1 MKKLVIAEKPSV
13 AQDIVRAL
21 TPVYGK
27 FEKHDEHFEND
38 QYVVTSAV
46 GHLVEIQAP
55 EAFDVKRGKWSFAH
69 LPVIPP
75 HFDLKPVDKT
85 KTRLNAVVRQARR
98 KDVESLVNACDA
110 GREGELIFRLIEQYA
125 GGSKPLGKPV
135 KRLWLQSMTPQAI
148 REGFE
153 SLRSDKQ
160 MQGLAD
166 AARSRSEADWLVGI
180 NGTRAMTAFNSR
192 DGGFFLTTVGRVQT
206 PTLAVMVERE
216 EQIRK
221 FISRDY
227 WEIHATFLAEAG
239 EYPAKW
245 FDPAWKKDPEDGE
258 KRADRV
264 WSEREALAI
273 AEAVRGKAATVTEES
288 KPTTQASPLLFD
300 LTSLQREANGKFGFS
315 AKTTLALAQSLYER
329 HKALTYPRTDSR
341 ALPEDY
347 LPVVRQ
353 TFGMLADSG
362 MRHLA
367 PFARTALDEGF
378 IKPSKRI
385 FDNSKVSDHFAIIP
399 TLQAPSGLSEAEQ
412 KLYDLVVRRFMAVF
426 FPSAEY
432 LVTTRISQVAAA
444 MGRPEQ
450 GAAPSRGSEA
460 HAVASVGALISH
472 SFKTE
477 GKVLVKPGWL
487 AIYGKEA
494 ADEVAGAKDGDKGQ
508 SLVPVKPGEM
518 VRAEVVEPKGLK
530 TRPPARYS
538 EATLLGAMEG
548 AGKLVDDDELREAM
562 QEKGL
567 GTPATRAAIIE
578 GLLNEKY
585 ILREGREL
593 IPTAKAFQLMTLLR
607 GLGVEELSKP
617 ELTGEWEYK
626 LAQMEHGQL
635 SRDAFMREIAAMTEH
650 IVKKAKEYDRDTVPG
665 DYATLSTPCPNC
677 GGVVKENYRR
687 YSCTGKGTISGTE
700 GAAGA
705 DDGCGFS
712 FGKTPAGRTF
722 EPAEVEQFL
731 RDKKIGP
738 LDGFRSKAGWP
749 FTAEIVLKYSEDDR
763 NWKLEFDFGDDKDAT
778 ETGELVDFGDA
789 EALGECPKCGGR
801 VFEHGSNYVCEKTV
815 PTAAQ
820 PTPSCDFKS
829 GKIILQQPVE
839 RAQMTKLL
847 ATGKTDLLDKFV
859 SMRTRRAFKAFL
871 AWDAE
876 AGKVN
881 FEFAPSKF
889 PPRKTEAPKTGATN
903 DRGTL
908 GKAAKTLKSAAKPVK
923 KVATKAAAAKPAA
936 KTPSKRA
943 ASTAAGL
950 KPSEALAA
958 VIGPEAVARTQVIK
972 KLWDYIKANGLQD
985 AANKRA
991 INADA
996 KLLAVFGKPQVTM
1009 FELAGIAGKHLS

>member
-1 MKKLVIAEKPSV
+1 MTKTLVIAEKPSV

-21 TPVYGK
+21 TPVAGK
-27 FEKHDEHFEND
+27 FDKHEDHFEND
-38 QYVVTSAV
+38 RYVVTSAV

-55 EAFDVKRGKWSFAH
+55 EQFDVKRGKWSFAH

-75 HFDLKPVDKT
+75 YFDLKPVDKT
-85 KTRLNAVVRQARR
+85 KSRLNAVVKQAKR
-98 KDVESLVNACDA
+98 KDVTELINACDA

-148 REGFE
+148 RDGF
-153 SLRSDKQ
+153 SALRTEQQ
-160 MQGLAD
+160 MAGLAS

-206 PTLAVMVERE
+206 PTLSLVVERE
-216 EQIRK
+216 EKIRK

-227 WEIHATFLAEAG
+227 WEIHATFGAQAG

-245 FDPAWKKDPEDGE
+245 FDPKWKKGEDAE
-258 KRADRV
+258 AKADRV
-264 WSEREALAI
+264 WSAAEAQAI
-273 AEAVRGKAATVTEES
+273 ANAVRGQQATVTEES

-347 LPVVRQ
+347 LPVAKQ
-353 TFGMLADSG
+353 TFEMLADSG

-367 PFARTALDEGF
+367 PHALTALNNNY
-378 IKPSKRI
+378 IRPSRRI

-432 LVTTRISQVAAA
+432 TVTTRISTVA
-444 MGRPEQ
+444 P
-450 GAAPSRGSEA
+450 
-460 HAVASVGALISH
+460 H

-494 ADEVAGAKDGDKGQ
+494 ADEVEGGKDGDKGQ
-508 SLVPVKPGEM
+508 NLVAVQPGEK
-518 VRAEVVEPKGLK
+518 VNTLQVDPKGLK
-530 TRPPARYS
+530 TKPPARYS
-538 EATLLGAMEG
+538 EATLLGAMES
-548 AGKLVDDDELREAM
+548 AGKQIDDEELRSAM

-578 GLLNEKY
+578 GLLTEKY
-585 ILREGREL
+585 MLREGREI

-607 GLGVEELSKP
+607 GLEVEELCRA

-626 LAQMEHGQL
+626 LSQMEKGQL
-635 SRDAFMREIAAMTEH
+635 SREAFMQEIAAMTERM
-650 IVKKAKEYDRDTVPG
+650 VKKAKEYDRDTIPG
-665 DYATLSTPCPNC
+665 DYATLESPCPNC

-687 YSCTGKGTISGTE
+687 YACVGKP
-700 GAAGA
+700 GAE
-705 DDGCGFS
+705 GCGFS
-712 FGKTPAGRTF
+712 FGKSPAGRTF
-722 EPAEVEQFL
+722 ETAEAEQLL
-731 RDKKIGP
+731 RDRKIGP
-738 LDGFRSKAGWP
+738 LEGFRSKAGWP
-749 FTAEIVLKYSEDDR
+749 FTSEIVIKYDDEAH
-763 NWKLEFDFGDDKDAT
+763 NYKLEFDFGDDKNA
-778 ETGELVDFGDA
+778 EESGELVEFEDA
-789 EALGECPKCGGR
+789 SLGTCPICGSE
-801 VFEHGSNYVCEKTV
+801 VHEHGSNYVCSKAV

-820 PTPSCDFKS
+820 PTPSCTFKS

-839 RAQMTKLL
+839 REQMTKLL
-847 ATGKTDLLDKFV
+847 ETGKTDLLDKFV
-859 SMRTRRAFKAFL
+859 SMRTRRAFKAHL
-871 AWDAE
+871 AWDKE

-889 PPRKTEAPKTGATN
+889 PPRKSAAGAYATKTAGAA
-903 DRGTL
+903 
-908 GKAAKTLKSAAKPVK
+908 GKTVAAKKAPAK
-923 KVATKAAAAKPAA
+923 KAAATKTAAA
-936 KTPSKRA
+936 KAPRKA
-943 ASTAAGL
+943 AAG
-950 KPSEALAA
+950 KAPSAALAA
-958 VIGPEAVARTQVIK
+958 VIGAEPVARPEAVK
-972 KLWDYIKANGLQD
+972 KMWEYIKAHNLQD
-985 AANKRA
+985 PKDKRT
-991 INADA
+991 IVADD
-996 KLLAVFGKPQVTM
+996 KLRAVFGKDSAGM
-1009 FELAGIAGKHLS
+1009 FELAGILGNHLG